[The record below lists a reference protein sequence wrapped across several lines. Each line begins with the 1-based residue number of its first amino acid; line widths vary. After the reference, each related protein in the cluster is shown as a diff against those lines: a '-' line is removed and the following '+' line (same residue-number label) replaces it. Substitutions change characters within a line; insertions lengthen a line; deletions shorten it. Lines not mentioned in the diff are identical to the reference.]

1 MPGLHDSAMLSAQL
15 QNAIGIGKIRSQRLL
30 DEKIDAR
37 GQKRLRSRSMMHRRH
52 TDRSRIEP
60 PNPRQTRLNRREAGN
75 PELLR
80 NLSGNNGVAIDH
92 TNQLDSLTRLFKLTI
107 DPKMVPPEGSR
118 SNNGNPK
125 WLQTR
130 H

>member
-1 MPGLHDSAMLSAQL
+1 
-15 QNAIGIGKIRSQRLL
+15 
-30 DEKIDAR
+30 
-37 GQKRLRSRSMMHRRH
+37 MMYRRH
-52 TDRSRIEP
+52 TDRSRIQP
-60 PNPRQTRLNRREAGN
+60 ANRRQASLDRRKPGN
-75 PELLR
+75 PELCR
-80 NLSGNNGVAIDH
+80 GISSNRSIAIDH